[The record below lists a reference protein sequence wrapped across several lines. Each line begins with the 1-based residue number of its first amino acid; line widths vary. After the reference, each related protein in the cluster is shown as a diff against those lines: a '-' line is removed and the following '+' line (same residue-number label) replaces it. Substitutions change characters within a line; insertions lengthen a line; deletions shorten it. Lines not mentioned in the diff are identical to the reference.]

1 MENVRKRRDIKLV
14 TKDKRRNGEDIDE
27 DIAYDVEKRLEISN
41 YEINRPLPIGK
52 YKKVIGLMKD
62 Q

>member
-27 DIAYDVEKRLEISN
+27 DIAYDFEKRLEISN
-41 YEINRPLPIGK
+41 YEINGPLPIGK
-52 YKKVIGLMKD
+52 TKKVIGLMKD